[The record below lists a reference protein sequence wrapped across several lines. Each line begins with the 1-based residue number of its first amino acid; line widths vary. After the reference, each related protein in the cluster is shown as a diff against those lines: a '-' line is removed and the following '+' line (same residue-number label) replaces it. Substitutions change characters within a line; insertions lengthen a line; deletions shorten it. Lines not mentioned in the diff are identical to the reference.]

1 MGSFKLIKLIFL
13 LAILRTNLGGKT
25 FFEMLQKA
33 TKHSGFLREYESDIE
48 CIKDTLR
55 LVTVVF
61 RHGQRTPAD
70 TYPTDP
76 HINDSMVPYGW
87 GQLTNEGKLN
97 QYNQGLYL
105 RKRYGK
111 LLGTVYSPDIF
122 YLRSTEVDRTKMSA
136 MLEAAALWRPEQN
149 QIFKEDLP
157 WQPVILH
164 YEPKDKDNLLLTTP
178 CPAYFQELDRVMK
191 SAEIIKLQEENEL
204 MYQELRNFTGLNI
217 RNPDDIWSLYGTL
230 RAEPRDKTRTILAH
244 LTIEER
250 NIAFRVGPS
259 DS

>member
-87 GQLTNEGKLN
+87 GQLTNNCPADGKLRN
-97 QYNQGLYL
+97 HQRNG
-105 RKRYGK
+105 KGVYGNH
-111 LLGTVYSPDIF
+111 VC
-122 YLRSTEVDRTKMSA
+122 
-136 MLEAAALWRPEQN
+136 Q
-149 QIFKEDLP
+149 
-157 WQPVILH
+157 QPGNIL
-164 YEPKDKDNLLLTTP
+164 
-178 CPAYFQELDRVMK
+178 
-191 SAEIIKLQEENEL
+191 
-204 MYQELRNFTGLNI
+204 
-217 RNPDDIWSLYGTL
+217 
-230 RAEPRDKTRTILAH
+230 
-244 LTIEER
+244 
-250 NIAFRVGPS
+250 
-259 DS
+259 

>member
-230 RAEPRDKTRTILAH
+230 RAE
-244 LTIEER
+244 
-250 NIAFRVGPS
+250 V
-259 DS
+259 

>member
-87 GQLTNEGKLN
+87 GQLTNKRGCNDLS
-97 QYNQGLYL
+97 
-105 RKRYGK
+105 RKR
-111 LLGTVYSPDIF
+111 L
-122 YLRSTEVDRTKMSA
+122 
-136 MLEAAALWRPEQN
+136 PE
-149 QIFKEDLP
+149 
-157 WQPVILH
+157 
-164 YEPKDKDNLLLTTP
+164 
-178 CPAYFQELDRVMK
+178 
-191 SAEIIKLQEENEL
+191 IK
-204 MYQELRNFTGLNI
+204 
-217 RNPDDIWSLYGTL
+217 
-230 RAEPRDKTRTILAH
+230 H
-244 LTIEER
+244 
-250 NIAFRVGPS
+250 
-259 DS
+259 